1 MKLYSVLGKNFL
13 TRNMNDIF
21 IEGKILKKVNSF
33 LVLLI
38 SKMSVLIP
46 NYNSS

>member
-13 TRNMNDIF
+13 TRNMIDIF